1 MGGLGCEQASKTT
14 RLYKQ
19 KNTKMTSI
27 VFPDLPIEAFYY
39 SQQAS
44 ESGEWTLGKAEN
56 ERLSNLP
63 TSSSWV
69 VWPPILS
76 SDCTSTWLATRKAK
90 AEEKEKRD
98 DSLRKWLVPYSTEA
112 ETNKVDY
119 VAAIRE
125 GVEKSMDAFANCLRE
140 SIQVDVEQE
149 EESNK
154 HLNSWLVA
162 SSSSSPVA
170 KEIIEQISPWLTA
183 PGSGQT
189 GVKKDPHLDPWLVSP
204 SPSSSPSSSVVEG
217 VNKFLVELSLD
228 NNTSARSSTSSRQD
242 AKNGVWLSMSDS
254 GRAESVISDA
264 MKMDTEDDELKPILS
279 EWLAVESRDVYTYDG
294 VDSEASIEIIDQTFD
309 FETMEEI

>member
-1 MGGLGCEQASKTT
+1 M
-14 RLYKQ
+14 R
-19 KNTKMTSI
+19 KMTSI

-44 ESGEWTLGKAEN
+44 ESGEWTLGKDEN
-56 ERLSNLP
+56 ERLSSLP
-63 TSSSWV
+63 DSSSWV

-90 AEEKEKRD
+90 VEEKRHE
-98 DSLRKWLVPYSTEA
+98 SLSKWLVPSSTEG

-140 SIQVDVEQE
+140 SIEVDVEKKEQ
-149 EESNK
+149 SNH

-162 SSSSSPVA
+162 SSSSSSSSPVA
-170 KEIIEQISPWLTA
+170 KEIMEQVNPWLTA

-189 GVKKDPHLDPWLVSP
+189 GEKKDPHLNPWLVSP
-204 SPSSSPSSSVVEG
+204 SSSSSSSSSAVVEG

-228 NNTSARSSTSSRQD
+228 NNTSARSITPSRQD
-242 AKNGVWLSMSDS
+242 GKNGAWLSMSDS

-264 MKMDTEDDELKPILS
+264 MKMDTEDDEPKSILS
-279 EWLAVESRDVYTYDG
+279 EWLAVEPRDVYTYDG
-294 VDSEASIEIIDQTFD
+294 VESEASIEIIDQTFD